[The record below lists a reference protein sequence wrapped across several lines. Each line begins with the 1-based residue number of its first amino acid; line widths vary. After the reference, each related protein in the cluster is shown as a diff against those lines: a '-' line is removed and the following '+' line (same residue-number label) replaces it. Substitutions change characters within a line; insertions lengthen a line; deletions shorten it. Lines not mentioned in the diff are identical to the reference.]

1 MKYRSLGN
9 RVGEKVSAL
18 GFGCMRLPTLGSP
31 AAIDEKKAEGML
43 GSAIEAGVNYVDTAY
58 PYHGGQSE
66 VFLGKALEHGRRNKV
81 FLATKLPTWLL
92 KTQEDFDRLFEEQLG
107 KLRTD
112 RVDFYLFHALNTERW
127 NAVLRLGGLEWAE
140 RNKKEGRIRYVGFS
154 FHDVYE
160 TFANVIGDYSG
171 WDFCQIQ
178 YNFLNETYQAGTAG
192 LKLAA
197 SRGIGVVVMEPL
209 LGGGLAKPFPSVLDI
224 WKKADATRSPADWAF
239 RWLWDKDEVGTV
251 LSGMSTPEQVE
262 ENLRIAE
269 EAGNSRLT
277 AGERPLYTEVAREY
291 ERLRPVPCTACEYC
305 MPCPNGVDI
314 PANFR
319 IYNEAKLY
327 EQPESGK
334 FRYNQLKPEARAS
347 ACVACGAC
355 LPKCP
360 QHIAISDRLA
370 EAADSLGA

>member
-18 GFGCMRLPTLGSP
+18 GFGCMRLPTFGSP
-31 AAIDEKKAEGML
+31 AAIDEKTAEGML

-66 VFLGKALEHGRRNKV
+66 VFVGKALERGRRNKV

-92 KTQEDFDRLFEEQLG
+92 KTPQDFDRLFEEQLV

-127 NAVLRLGGLEWAE
+127 NTVLRLGGLDWAE
-140 RNKKEGRIRYVGFS
+140 RKKKEGRIRYIGFS
-154 FHDVYE
+154 FHDVFTTFE
-160 TFANVIGDYSG
+160 TIIGGYGD

-224 WKKADATRSPADWAF
+224 WKKANASRSPADWAF

-251 LSGMSTPEQVE
+251 LSGMSTPGQVE
-262 ENLRIAE
+262 ENLSIAE
-269 EAGNSRLT
+269 AAGNSRLG
-277 AGERPLYTEVAREY
+277 ADERPLYAEAAKEY

-305 MPCPNGVDI
+305 LPCPNGVDI

-319 IYNEAKLY
+319 IFNEAKLY
-327 EQPESGK
+327 EQPESGN

-347 ACVACGAC
+347 SCVACGVC
-355 LPKCP
+355 LSKCP
-360 QHIAISDRLA
+360 QHIAISDSLA
-370 EAADSLGA
+370 EAAKALGT